1 MTGRRVQFGFAV
13 GREEIHGVRKAI
25 FDSGTPLARIE
36 MHAGND
42 SAAGAMPVR
51 GMKARDKR
59 GRLRGKLPSRD
70 IAGLISVFH
79 DDAYKH
85 VTLLHQDELDVEQL
99 EDLLKPVARTMLE
112 RDGRLDSPIRKDI
125 RILDFLK
132 DGPDYP
138 RRLPV
143 TE

>member
-1 MTGRRVQFGFAV
+1 
-13 GREEIHGVRKAI
+13 
-25 FDSGTPLARIE
+25 

-42 SAAGAMPVR
+42 STAGAMPMR
-51 GMKARDKR
+51 GMKARDKC

-79 DDAYKH
+79 ADAYKH

-132 DGPDYP
+132 DGLDYP
-138 RRLPV
+138 RRRPV
-143 TE
+143 TEQGAHSGPGPDIDAS